1 MFNILDVAAP
11 TLGDMLYTYSENIIS
26 FILGFIVG
34 VVIVVIIKLIKK
46 KKSNK

>member
-1 MFNILDVAAP
+1 MSYFLDVAAP
-11 TLGDMLYTYSENIIS
+11 TVFDKTGIYPEHIIS
-26 FILGFIVG
+26 FILGVIVG